1 MTQLVMVTL
10 CHHVMAMS
18 PCHLC
23 HVAMIVSKG
32 MTADAIS
39 EGAHCPHYSQNTAS
53 TTHRHRR
60 LFLAQIKL
68 LGVVFEVV
76 FLPKI
81 KKNDFVFKILV

>member
-39 EGAHCPHYSQNTAS
+39 EGAHYSQNTAS
-53 TTHRHRR
+53 TTHRHQR
-60 LFLAQIKL
+60 LFLAKIKL

-81 KKNDFVFKILV
+81 KKDDFVFKI

>member
-39 EGAHCPHYSQNTAS
+39 EGAHCPQNTAS
-53 TTHRHRR
+53 TTHRHQR
-60 LFLAQIKL
+60 LFLAKIKL

-81 KKNDFVFKILV
+81 KKG